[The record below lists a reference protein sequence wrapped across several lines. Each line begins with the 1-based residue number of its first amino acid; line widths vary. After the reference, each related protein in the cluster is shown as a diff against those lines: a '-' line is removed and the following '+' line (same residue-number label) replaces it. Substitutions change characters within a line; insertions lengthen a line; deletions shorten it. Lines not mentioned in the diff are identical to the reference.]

1 MNRIPRLTLM
11 CAIPRSGKSTWI
23 KNNKNENE
31 IIVSL
36 DEIRKE
42 IFGHQFHAPANP
54 FILAMSSAMAS
65 MLLKQGKDVIVD
77 ATHLTHQIRAS
88 WYPIIKT
95 YKCRTRLVWVYIDED
110 AFKNIEK
117 CKERNNNSPIEEQ
130 VPVNVIDRM
139 AMSFEPPD
147 IEDEY
152 LFNEIIKY
160 KNV

>member
-23 KNNKNENE
+23 KNNKKENE
-31 IIVSL
+31 VIVSL

-54 FILAMSSAMAS
+54 FILAMSSAMVS

-110 AFKNIEK
+110 NFINVEK
-117 CKERNNNSPIEEQ
+117 CIERNKNSPDNEK
-130 VPVNVIDRM
+130 VPDLVITRM
-139 AMSFEPPD
+139 ALSFEPPD
-147 IEDEY
+147 EEDNY
-152 LFNEIIKY
+152 LFNEIIRH